1 MNCPKCG
8 KVLPDNA
15 ANCKKCGTVFKE
27 NKGDAEMEAYIKKE
41 KEKAAAKNEK
51 LKKKGGK
58 KPVNKGLII
67 GIVSAVVVVGVVLGL
82 LFHFNIIG
90 SRNNHKA
97 EEKGP
102 LNIEYTFEVDKDSV
116 LMKMGDVEITEA
128 EYEFF
133 YRQSYSTL
141 QNSVQLSFKEF
152 VSKKL
157 GDSFDETL
165 INDYYDEYYQDFAK
179 ENPNTFDFNKPVDM
193 QSTVSV
199 DDETGEEAS
208 WSEYIRNDA
217 VKSMVSYRVK
227 FELAQEMGL
236 ELTDDVR
243 LQVYD
248 HIEGLRTAVKQGGYP
263 NLDEYLK
270 ILFGES
276 CDEEFFKNELI
287 REYMATK
294 YDSAI
299 NAELMAKYSDE
310 DVKAIYDADYKEY
323 DFADLYVYE
332 VKGDNAF
339 DVAQKIASESKSLNE
354 FTDSISANVGGGANK
369 ESYPAVPKYYIDG
382 TYSEEMGE
390 WAFDRQRKQNDVSVF
405 KTQNGYSVAFVYA
418 PVYTKKDCVSYREIV
433 FNKTDANGKYI
444 EGEALE
450 EIEQKAEAVLEQW
463 NDGDATE
470 DTFIYYAMTE
480 SQGANASSGGLNAG
494 AVGMNMTDSGLKDW
508 LLSDERKA
516 GDVEIIDSQD
526 AFRIVYFVDG
536 YGDYWNYSIRS
547 TKASEKAAEQIKAA
561 QDKTYAVSYD
571 AAVIR
576 EVEADYI
583 DSLAYIYLGI
593 EEK

>member
-8 KVLPDNA
+8 KTLPDNA
-15 ANCKKCGTVFKE
+15 AVCKKCGAVFKE

-51 LKKKGGK
+51 LKKRGNK

-67 GIVSAVVVVGVVLGL
+67 GIVSAVVVVAVALGL

-90 SRNNHKA
+90 SRNNHKV
-97 EEKGP
+97 EENNP
-102 LNIEYTFEVDKDSV
+102 LDIEYTFEADKDSV
-116 LMKMGDVEITEA
+116 IMKLGDVEITEA

-152 VSKKL
+152 MSKTL
-157 GDSFDETL
+157 GDGFDE
-165 INDYYDEYYQDFAK
+165 NEDYYEDFYQDFAD
-179 ENPNTFDFNKPVDM
+179 ENPNTFDYNKPIDM
-193 QSTVSV
+193 QTTLSV
-199 DDETGEEAS
+199 DAETGETS
-208 WSEYIRNDA
+208 TWGEYIRNDA

-227 FELAQEMGL
+227 FELAQDMGL

-243 LQVYD
+243 FQVYD
-248 HIEGLRTAVKQGGYP
+248 HIEGLRTAVKQGGYSK
-263 NLDEYLK
+263 LDDYLK
-270 ILFGES
+270 ILFGEA

-294 YDSAI
+294 YDSVI
-299 NAELMAKYSDE
+299 NANLMSEYSDE
-310 DVKAIYDADYKEY
+310 AVKAIYDGDYKEY

-332 VKGDNAF
+332 VKGDKAYE
-339 DVAQKIASESKSLNE
+339 VAQKIASEAKSLNE

-382 TYSEEMGE
+382 TYTEEMGE

-405 KTQNGYSVAFVYA
+405 KTQNGYSVVLVYT
-418 PVYTKKDCVSYREIV
+418 PVYTKEDCVSYREII

-450 EIEQKAEAVLEQW
+450 EIEKKAEDVLEQW
-463 NDGDATE
+463 DDGDATE
-470 DTFIYYAMTE
+470 DTFIYYVMTE
-480 SQGANASSGGLNAG
+480 SQGSNASSGGLNAG
-494 AVGMNMTDSGLKDW
+494 AVSMNMTDEELKDW

-516 GDVEIIDSQD
+516 GDVEIVDSQD
-526 AFRIVYFVDG
+526 AFRIVYFVEG
-536 YGDYWNYSIRS
+536 YGDYWNYSVRS
-547 TKASEKAAEQIKAA
+547 TKASEKAAEELETAKS
-561 QDKTYAVSYD
+561 KTYAVSYD
-571 AAVIR
+571 
-576 EVEADYI
+576 EVVMRDVEDEYI
-583 DSLAYIYLGI
+583 DNLALIYLGI
-593 EEK
+593 ETK